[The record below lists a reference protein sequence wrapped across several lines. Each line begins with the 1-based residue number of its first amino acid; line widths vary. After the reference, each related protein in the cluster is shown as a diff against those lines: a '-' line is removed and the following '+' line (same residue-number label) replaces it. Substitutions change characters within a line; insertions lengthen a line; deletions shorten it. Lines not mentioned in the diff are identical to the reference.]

1 MFSSAYCL
9 FSCHGVDCDNIEGEI
24 KNYITVFWDDYL
36 NLKTFPRTLA
46 ASESGTS
53 V

>member
-24 KNYITVFWDDYL
+24 KKYITVFWNDYL
-36 NLKTFPRTLA
+36 NLLA